1 MVSLNFSI
9 GKKRASRPS
18 FHILTKN
25 MKFGS
30 INLFRRGLGICAAA
44 ASFLF
49 AGCHTEDERMT
60 MTLEER
66 MQASLPEPP
75 PILSVPVLTLFTNQP
90 GFGAHCRIERIVVAG
105 QKPRPLEGALL
116 HRGSEFLFAA
126 EAQEKKARGRE
137 MTFMW
142 DVASNRGHALNDALP
157 GYAPLVARAQLTSVQ
172 STGKAPDEKVDGHP
186 TLREQLTVTLNDGSN
201 SQFTVWRAT
210 DLNGLPV
217 RIRTDSGNPRVTI
230 DLTDIRMQEPAAK
243 LFEIPQDFTRYDS
256 PKAMFEELFR
266 RESVTRRGEKPK
278 PVFDEDNF
286 QKTGTMRP
294 YQ

>member
-1 MVSLNFSI
+1 
-9 GKKRASRPS
+9 
-18 FHILTKN
+18 
-25 MKFGS
+25 MKFGFIQS
-30 INLFRRGLGICAAA
+30 LPAKAAIFITALG
-44 ASFLF
+44 SLLL

-60 MTLEER
+60 MTFEER

-90 GFGAHCRIERIVVAG
+90 GFGAHCRIDRGVAA
-105 QKPRPLEGALL
+105 KNAKPLEGEFL
-116 HRGSEFLFAA
+116 HRGSQFLFAA

-157 GYAPLVARAQLTSVQ
+157 GFAPLVARAQLTSLQ
-172 STGKAPDEKVDGHP
+172 STGKAPDEKVNGHP
-186 TLREQLTVTLNDGSN
+186 SLREQLTVSLNDGST
-201 SQFTVWRAT
+201 SQFTVWHAT

-217 RIRTDSGNPRVTI
+217 RIRTDSGSPRVTI
-230 DLTDIRMQEPAAK
+230 DLTDVRVQEPAAK

-256 PKAMFEELFR
+256 PKAMFDELFR
-266 RESVTRRGEKPK
+266 RESLSRRGNKPQ
-278 PVFDEDNF
+278 PVFDEDSF
-286 QKTGTMRP
+286 QGGRPMHP